1 MKQVLAEL
9 AAIPGN
15 LNPVGTTLT
24 NAAPVDPMVKPLWE
38 IDDRFINPFAAIPEV
53 QTWCMMG
60 DRKAIDKQGI
70 ITFSAKPK
78 QGKSISIYAILTAII
93 AGKQFSTIT
102 PTADRP
108 RLAIVFDTEMNPQTL
123 QKRMAIMQSALG
135 ENAPKFQVVSL
146 LSVKKSDRRA
156 IIDDITNKYNPD
168 IVVIDQVARL
178 VKSFNDESESSEFG
192 EWLCKLA
199 ATRTALVVIHQ
210 NKAADNTQMKG
221 HLGSILEELAV
232 ENYSVARKNGVFEAT
247 PTNAR
252 NSAID
257 EDTAKFSFALDN
269 AGNIIDATAIMNE
282 QRQKEIDDWRNN
294 FARIFGEDTK
304 LRYSELKKRIME
316 REGVNDTAAETK
328 ITAAKKRGV
337 IVKAGEGTMTPWQL
351 APLS

>member
-1 MKQVLAEL
+1 
-9 AAIPGN
+9 
-15 LNPVGTTLT
+15 
-24 NAAPVDPMVKPLWE
+24 
-38 IDDRFINPFAAIPEV
+38 
-53 QTWCMMG
+53 
-60 DRKAIDKQGI
+60 
-70 ITFSAKPK
+70 
-78 QGKSISIYAILTAII
+78 
-93 AGKQFSTIT
+93 
-102 PTADRP
+102 
-108 RLAIVFDTEMNPQTL
+108 
-123 QKRMAIMQSALG
+123 
-135 ENAPKFQVVSL
+135 
-146 LSVKKSDRRA
+146 
-156 IIDDITNKYNPD
+156 
-168 IVVIDQVARL
+168 
-178 VKSFNDESESSEFG
+178 
-192 EWLCKLA
+192 
-199 ATRTALVVIHQ
+199 
-210 NKAADNTQMKG
+210 MKG